1 MDRSERGNLTVG
13 SPGKKLIAFA
23 IPIIIINL
31 MQAVYNVADMVI
43 IGHFV
48 GAAGMSAVSIGG
60 QITTVVLV
68 VIVAIANGAA
78 AIIGQNFGAGNADA
92 IGRTLRVMYSL
103 AIIVALAL
111 TAAVICFASP
121 ILRFL
126 NTPAESFDG
135 AVSYLNICMAGTVF
149 VYTYNCF
156 YAVLR
161 GIGESVVPMKIML
174 LTTVENIVLDLVF
187 VAVLEMGAAGAAA
200 ATVLSQLTSAALIC
214 RHVCRLGYYRF
225 GRDGFS
231 LDPEP
236 LGALMRLCAPQVV
249 QMVLT
254 NSSFMLIGGL
264 INYFGV
270 NASAAAGAVTKI
282 WNFTVLAGQAMMAA
296 MITMTAQNYPRK
308 AYERILKALGA
319 GCMLVTA
326 VAAVITLLCELSPEW
341 MLSLFTDEQAVVE
354 SGIRYLRFFAIG
366 FIVENI
372 MFCMFG
378 TLTGA
383 GHTMVPFCCAVIS
396 AYLVR
401 YLLAWVFSRMTA
413 LGFDGIAIA
422 YSIAPFI
429 SCAICS
435 VFIASGRWK
444 KSRIKVS

>member
-1 MDRSERGNLTVG
+1 
-13 SPGKKLIAFA
+13 
-23 IPIIIINL
+23 
-31 MQAVYNVADMVI
+31 
-43 IGHFV
+43 
-48 GAAGMSAVSIGG
+48 
-60 QITTVVLV
+60 
-68 VIVAIANGAA
+68 
-78 AIIGQNFGAGNADA
+78 
-92 IGRTLRVMYSL
+92 
-103 AIIVALAL
+103 
-111 TAAVICFASP
+111 
-121 ILRFL
+121 
-126 NTPAESFDG
+126 
-135 AVSYLNICMAGTVF
+135 
-149 VYTYNCF
+149 
-156 YAVLR
+156 
-161 GIGESVVPMKIML
+161 
-174 LTTVENIVLDLVF
+174 
-187 VAVLEMGAAGAAA
+187 MGAAGAAA
-200 ATVLSQLTSAALIC
+200 ATVISQLTSAALIS
-214 RHVCRLGYYRF
+214 RNVCRLGYYRF

-231 LDPEP
+231 LEQEP

-341 MLSLFTDEQAVVE
+341 LLSLFTDEQAVIE

-444 KSRIKVS
+444 KPRIKVS

>member
-1 MDRSERGNLTVG
+1 MCEIRRARIG
-13 SPGKKLIAFA
+13 
-23 IPIIIINL
+23 
-31 MQAVYNVADMVI
+31 VI
-43 IGHFV
+43 
-48 GAAGMSAVSIGG
+48 GAGG
-60 QITTVVLV
+60 
-68 VIVAIANGAA
+68 IANGVHLPSLRELDEVQITAICDLRLEKAKAA
-78 AIIGQNFGAGNADA
+78 A
-92 IGRTLRVMYSL
+92 
-103 AIIVALAL
+103 
-111 TAAVICFASP
+111 
-121 ILRFL
+121 
-126 NTPAESFDG
+126 E
-135 AVSYLNICMAGTVF
+135 
-149 VYTYNCF
+149 
-156 YAVLR
+156 
-161 GIGESVVPMKIML
+161 
-174 LTTVENIVLDLVF
+174 
-187 VAVLEMGAAGAAA
+187 
-200 ATVLSQLTSAALIC
+200 
-214 RHVCRLGYYRF
+214 RF
-225 GRDGFS
+225 GHSCTRVYWNMYEM
-231 LDPEP
+231 LEQEP

-341 MLSLFTDEQAVVE
+341 MLSLFTDEQAVIE

-444 KSRIKVS
+444 KPRIKVS

>member
-1 MDRSERGNLTVG
+1 MNISERGNLTVG

-23 IPIIIINL
+23 VPIIIINL

-103 AIIVALAL
+103 AMIVALAL
-111 TAAVICFASP
+111 TAVVICFASP

-126 NTPAESFDG
+126 NTPA
-135 AVSYLNICMAGTVF
+135 
-149 VYTYNCF
+149 
-156 YAVLR
+156 
-161 GIGESVVPMKIML
+161 
-174 LTTVENIVLDLVF
+174 
-187 VAVLEMGAAGAAA
+187 
-200 ATVLSQLTSAALIC
+200 ATVISQLTSAAFIS
-214 RHVCRLGYYRF
+214 RNVCRLGYYRF

-231 LDPEP
+231 LKQEP

-341 MLSLFTDEQAVVE
+341 MLSLFTDEQAVIE

-444 KSRIKVS
+444 KPRIKVS

>member
-1 MDRSERGNLTVG
+1 
-13 SPGKKLIAFA
+13 
-23 IPIIIINL
+23 
-31 MQAVYNVADMVI
+31 MQALSDRTASFTDSVIRRMTRISNQYGAVNLSQGFPDFDPPKPILDRLSQVAYEDYHQYSI
-43 IGHFV
+43 TW
-48 GAAGMSAVSIGG
+48 GA
-60 QITTVVLV
+60 QD
-68 VIVAIANGAA
+68 
-78 AIIGQNFGAGNADA
+78 F
-92 IGRTLRVMYSL
+92 RE
-103 AIIVALAL
+103 ALAKKQSH
-111 TAAVICFASP
+111 F
-121 ILRFL
+121 
-126 NTPAESFDG
+126 
-135 AVSYLNICMAGTVF
+135 M
-149 VYTYNCF
+149 
-156 YAVLR
+156 
-161 GIGESVVPMKIML
+161 
-174 LTTVENIVLDLVF
+174 
-187 VAVLEMGAAGAAA
+187 
-200 ATVLSQLTSAALIC
+200 
-214 RHVCRLGYYRF
+214 
-225 GRDGFS
+225 GRDI
-231 LDPEP
+231 DPNGEI
-236 LGALMRLCAPQVV
+236 VV
-249 QMVLT
+249 T
-254 NSSFMLIGGL
+254 CGS
-264 INYFGV
+264 
-270 NASAAAGAVTKI
+270 TE
-282 WNFTVLAGQAMMAA
+282 AMMAA

-341 MLSLFTDEQAVVE
+341 ILSLFTDEQAVIE

-444 KSRIKVS
+444 KPRIKVS

>member
-1 MDRSERGNLTVG
+1 M
-13 SPGKKLIAFA
+13 
-23 IPIIIINL
+23 
-31 MQAVYNVADMVI
+31 
-43 IGHFV
+43 
-48 GAAGMSAVSIGG
+48 
-60 QITTVVLV
+60 
-68 VIVAIANGAA
+68 
-78 AIIGQNFGAGNADA
+78 
-92 IGRTLRVMYSL
+92 
-103 AIIVALAL
+103 
-111 TAAVICFASP
+111 
-121 ILRFL
+121 
-126 NTPAESFDG
+126 
-135 AVSYLNICMAGTVF
+135 
-149 VYTYNCF
+149 
-156 YAVLR
+156 LR

-444 KSRIKVS
+444 KPRIKVS